1 MNSGLDIVIS
11 RYLSADFLPCGAR
24 PHFIRQRPSD
34 LQQTLEACQDHWPA
48 LGDAAVGNASLIEIV
63 VRQGK
68 LDDLA
73 ARLEFEGDARGAL
86 APDFFRA
93 AVPAIGKLPRRFRY
107 QDFAIKALFAVEG
120 ELVT

>member
-24 PHFIRQRPSD
+24 PQLIGQRPSG
-34 LQQTLEACQDHWPA
+34 LQQTLEACQHHRPA
-48 LGDAAVGNASLIEIV
+48 LGDAAVGCASLVEIV
-63 VRQGK
+63 VRQGQF
-68 LDDLA
+68 DHLA

-107 QDFAIKALFAVEG
+107 QDFSLKALFAVEG